1 MIPGPKGVGDI
12 VKENVKSVRDFG
24 FPERT
29 RQMMGKRY
37 DNGRHNES
45 SKKTSSNLSILL
57 ISGLARF
64 SFRLKY

>member
-1 MIPGPKGVGDI
+1 MIPAPKGVGDV
-12 VKENVKSVRDFG
+12 VKENAKSVRDFG

-45 SKKTSSNLSILL
+45 SKKHLL
-57 ISGLARF
+57 I
-64 SFRLKY
+64 